1 MSGINVKLNGMDG
14 LVKALKPNVTMDDVK
29 RIVKVNGDRLNR
41 YMKEQTTKSYV
52 KGYSTG
58 DTASSI
64 NTEVRDGGLTV
75 AVGATMN
82 YNPYTE
88 YGTRYM
94 SAEPILDPSLER
106 VRPQFLG
113 DLDKVTDK

>member
-1 MSGINVKLNGMDG
+1 MADIKVNGLEDFA
-14 LVKALKPNVTMDDVK
+14 KTLKPNVTMDDVK
-29 RIVKVNGDRLNR
+29 RIVQTNGNRLTR
-41 YMKEQTTKSYV
+41 YMKEQTTHAYV
-52 KGYSTG
+52 KGFSTG
-58 DTASSI
+58 DTAGSI
-64 NTEVRDGGLTV
+64 NAEPRDGGLTV

-106 VRPQFLG
+106 VRPQFLS
-113 DLDKVTDK
+113 DLDKITEK

>member
-1 MSGINVKLNGMDG
+1 MSVKLNGLDG
-14 LVKALKPNVTMDDVK
+14 LERALKPNVTMNDVK
-29 RIVKVNGDRLNR
+29 RIVKTNGDRLNR
-41 YMKEQTTKSYV
+41 YMKEQTKHAYV

-94 SAEPILDPSLER
+94 GAEPILDPSLER
-106 VRPQFLG
+106 VRPQFIG
-113 DLDKVTDK
+113 DLDRITE

>member
-1 MSGINVKLNGMDG
+1 MGVKLNGLEDLQG
-14 LVKALKPNVTMDDVK
+14 ALKPNVTMDDVK
-29 RIVKVNGDRLNR
+29 RIVKTNGDRLTNV
-41 YMKEQTTKSYV
+41 MKRQTTSAYV

-58 DTASSI
+58 DTAGSI
-64 NTEVRDGGLTV
+64 NAEIRDGGLTV

-94 SAEPILDPSLER
+94 SAEPILDPSLEV
-106 VRPQFLG
+106 VRPQYLG
-113 DLDKVTDK
+113 DLEKVTDR

>member
-1 MSGINVKLNGMDG
+1 MSVKLNGIEE
-14 LVKALKPNVTMDDVK
+14 LVGALKPNVTMNDVK
-29 RIVKVNGDRLNR
+29 RIVQHNGNRLTQV
-41 YMKEQTTKSYV
+41 MKRQTTSAYV

-64 NTEVRDGGLTV
+64 NAEVRDGGMTV

-94 SAEPILDPSLER
+94 SAEPILDPSLEV
-106 VRPQFLG
+106 VRPQFLR

>member
-1 MSGINVKLNGMDG
+1 MSVNIKLHGMEE
-14 LVKALKPNVTMDDVK
+14 LQKVLKPNVTMDDVK
-29 RIVKVNGDRLNR
+29 RIVKTNGDRLNR

-64 NTEVRDGGLTV
+64 NTEVRNGGLTV

-106 VRPQFLG
+106 VRAQYLG
-113 DLDKVTDK
+113 DLDKVTDR

>member
-1 MSGINVKLNGMDG
+1 MNIKIDG
-14 LVKALKPNVTMDDVK
+14 LEEFQRTLKKNVTMDDVK
-29 RIVKVNGDRLNR
+29 RIVRTNGQRLTNV
-41 YMKEQTTKSYV
+41 MKRQTTNAYV

-64 NTEVRDGGLTV
+64 NAEERDGGLTV

-94 SAEPILDPSLER
+94 SAEPILDPSLE
-106 VRPQFLG
+106 VIRPQFLG
-113 DLDKVTDK
+113 DLEKVTDK

>member
-1 MSGINVKLNGMDG
+1 MADISVRG
-14 LVKALKPNVTMDDVK
+14 LDDLERVLKENVTMDDVK
-29 RIVKVNGDRLNR
+29 CIVKTNGDRLNR
-41 YMKEQTTKSYV
+41 YMKEQTTKAYV

-58 DTASSI
+58 DTAGSI
-64 NTEVRDGGLTV
+64 NTEPRDGGLTV

-106 VRPQFLG
+106 VRPQFLS
-113 DLDKVTDK
+113 DLDKVTEK

>member
-1 MSGINVKLNGMDG
+1 MADIKVNGLDDFA
-14 LVKALKPNVTMDDVK
+14 KTLKPNVTMDDVK
-29 RIVKVNGDRLNR
+29 KIVQTNGNRLTR
-41 YMKEQTTKSYV
+41 YMKEQTSHAYV
-52 KGYSTG
+52 KGFSTG

-64 NTEVRDGGLTV
+64 NAEPRDGGLTV

-113 DLDKVTDK
+113 DLDKITEK

>member
-1 MSGINVKLNGMDG
+1 MADIKIDG
-14 LVKALKPNVTMDDVK
+14 LDEFKKALKPNVTMDDVK
-29 RIVKVNGDRLNR
+29 RIIQTNGNRLTNT
-41 YMKEQTTKSYV
+41 MKRQTTKAYV

-64 NTEVRDGGLTV
+64 NAEVRDGGLTV

-94 SAEPILDPSLER
+94 SAEPILDPSLEV

-113 DLDKVTDK
+113 DLDKVTDR

>member
-1 MSGINVKLNGMDG
+1 MSGINIKLNGMKE
-14 LVKALKPNVTMDDVK
+14 LQKVLKPNVTMDDVK

-41 YMKEQTTKSYV
+41 YMKEQTTHAYV

-106 VRPQFLG
+106 VRPQYLG

>member
-1 MSGINVKLNGMDG
+1 MADIKVNGLEDFA
-14 LVKALKPNVTMDDVK
+14 KTLKPNVTMDDVK
-29 RIVKVNGDRLNR
+29 RIVQTNGNRLTR
-41 YMKEQTTKSYV
+41 YMKEQTTHAYV
-52 KGYSTG
+52 KGFSTG

-64 NTEVRDGGLTV
+64 NAEPRDGGLTV

-106 VRPQFLG
+106 VRPQFLS
-113 DLDKVTDK
+113 DLDKITEK

>member
-1 MSGINVKLNGMDG
+1 MSVKLNGMED
-14 LVKALKPNVTMDDVK
+14 LVGALKPNVTMEDVK
-29 RIVKVNGDRLNR
+29 RIVKTNGDRLNR
-41 YMKEQTTKSYV
+41 YMKAKTTTAYI

-64 NTEVRDGGLTV
+64 NTEVRDGGMTV

-82 YNPYTE
+82 YDPYVE

-94 SAEPILDPSLER
+94 QAEPILDPSLEL

-113 DLDKVTDK
+113 DLGKVVEK

>member
-1 MSGINVKLNGMDG
+1 MNIKIDG
-14 LVKALKPNVTMDDVK
+14 LEEFQRTLKKNVTMDDVK
-29 RIVKVNGDRLNR
+29 RIVRTNGQKLTGI
-41 YMKEQTTKSYV
+41 MKRQTTNAYV

-64 NTEVRDGGLTV
+64 NAEERDGGLTV

-94 SAEPILDPSLER
+94 SAEPILDPSLE
-106 VRPQFLG
+106 VIRPQFLG
-113 DLDKVTDK
+113 DLEKVTDR

>member
-1 MSGINVKLNGMDG
+1 MKVKLNGLEDFER
-14 LVKALKPNVTMDDVK
+14 VLKKNVTMDDVK

-41 YMKEQTTKSYV
+41 YMKEQTTHAYV

-58 DTASSI
+58 DTAGSI

-82 YNPYTE
+82 YDPYVE

-113 DLDKVTDK
+113 DLEKITEK

>member
-1 MSGINVKLNGMDG
+1 MADIKVNGLEDFA
-14 LVKALKPNVTMDDVK
+14 KSLKPNVTMDDVK
-29 RIVKVNGDRLNR
+29 RIVQTNGNRLTR
-41 YMKEQTTKSYV
+41 YMKEQTTHAYV
-52 KGYSTG
+52 KGFSTG
-58 DTASSI
+58 DTAGSI
-64 NTEVRDGGLTV
+64 NAEPRDGGLTV

-113 DLDKVTDK
+113 DLDKITEK

>member
-1 MSGINVKLNGMDG
+1 MSIKITG
-14 LVKALKPNVTMDDVK
+14 LDELQKTLKPNVTMNDVK
-29 RIVKVNGDRLNR
+29 RIVQTNGNRLTNI
-41 YMKEQTTKSYV
+41 MKRKTTSAYV

-64 NTEVRDGGLTV
+64 NAESRDGGMTV

-94 SAEPILDPSLER
+94 SAEPILDPSLEV

>member
-1 MSGINVKLNGMDG
+1 MSVKLNGMSELLG
-14 LVKALKPNVTMDDVK
+14 ALKSNVTMDDVK
-29 RIVKVNGDRLNR
+29 RIVKTNGDRLNR
-41 YMKEQTTKSYV
+41 YMKEQTTHAYV

-64 NTEVRDGGLTV
+64 NTEVRDGGLTMG
-75 AVGATMN
+75 VGSTML

-88 YGTRYM
+88 YGTRFM

-113 DLDKVTDK
+113 DLSKVTER

>member
-1 MSGINVKLNGMDG
+1 MADVTIKGMKD
-14 LVKALKPNVTMDDVK
+14 LEKALKPNVTMDDVK
-29 RIVKVNGDRLNR
+29 RIVQTNGKRLNDT
-41 YMKEQTTKSYV
+41 MKRQTTTAYV

-58 DTASSI
+58 DTAGSI
-64 NTEVRDGGLTV
+64 TTEVRDGGLSV

-94 SAEPILDPSLER
+94 SAEPIIMPSADI
-106 VRPQFLG
+106 VRPQFLS
-113 DLDKVTDK
+113 DLEKVTDR